1 MCFSAT
7 ASFVA
12 SGALLLMAG
21 ATYAVARRK
30 DKVLV
35 AVPLLFGI
43 QQFFEGVQ
51 WLYLD
56 RGSSSLLAGYGFL
69 LFALIVWPAYVPLFV
84 LKLEN
89 KRRWWTW
96 GFAAIGIA
104 VALYF
109 AVLLLTES
117 LQIRERYNCVNYA
130 FRFPGQWVVISFYL
144 TAVFGSLL
152 TSARR
157 VFRVFGV
164 AIFAMSIFTWL
175 IYERNFLSVWCFF
188 SAAVS
193 ALFFLYVQRKRS
205 RSPGAA

>member
-12 SGALLLMAG
+12 SGALLLMGG
-21 ATYAVARRK
+21 ATYAVARKK
-30 DKVLV
+30 DKILV

-43 QQFFEGVQ
+43 QQFFEGIQ

-69 LFALIVWPAYVPLFV
+69 LFALIVWPSYVPLFV
-84 LKLEN
+84 LKLE
-89 KRRWWTW
+89 KRRRWWTW
-96 GFAAIGIA
+96 SFAALGLA
-104 VALYF
+104 VSLYF

-117 LQIRERYNCVNYA
+117 LSIRERYSCVNYS
-130 FRFPGQWVVISFYL
+130 FRFPGKWPVLSCYL
-144 TAVFGSLL
+144 IAVFGSLL

-157 VFRVFGV
+157 VFRAFGI
-164 AIFAMSIFTWL
+164 AIFAMSVFTWMV
-175 IYERNFLSVWCFF
+175 YERNFVSVWCFF

-205 RSPGAA
+205 RRPHAT